1 MNSMSGPLN
10 IVITGVGGQGNV
22 LASQVI
28 ASAAAE
34 AGFRVA
40 VGETFGVSQRGGSVT
55 SHVRISGEKP
65 YGPLIPKGRAHV
77 IAGFEPLE
85 TIRVLAD
92 YANAATLVIM
102 NNRPNYPLSCLSG
115 QDQYPDLSHIEA
127 AVKKITP
134 RACFLPA
141 SDMAKEAGSLLAGN
155 MVMTGAL
162 AGSGMIPFGREF
174 FIKTIEAL
182 FSDNIR
188 ELNLKAFESGFAA
201 FVT

>member
-1 MNSMSGPLN
+1 MNNMSGPLN

-28 ASAAAE
+28 ASAAAD

-55 SHVRISGEKP
+55 SHVRISRDKP
-65 YGPLIPKGRAHV
+65 YGPLIPKGSAHC

-85 TIRVLAD
+85 TIRVLAA
-92 YANAATLVIM
+92 YANPATLVIM

-115 QDQYPDLSHIEA
+115 QDQYPDLSHIEE

-134 RACFLPA
+134 RAFFLPA
-141 SDMAKEAGSLLAGN
+141 SEMAKEAGSLLAAN

-162 AGSGMIPFGREF
+162 AGSGILPFGREF
-174 FIKTIEAL
+174 IIKTIDAL

-188 ELNLKAFESGFAA
+188 QLNFKAFESGFAA
-201 FVT
+201 FAP